1 MHAKNNRRWQM
12 LCPYYVPTPPASF
25 FEGNKVH
32 LVSVYL
38 VKKMSRRMVSF
49 NLHLLVLISLVG
61 FSLPLLAASEIT
73 DSYNKIFQVDGRPSL
88 IIKNVDG
95 RTRILAKE
103 GAGIQVQVTKEVH
116 DAKDSAEA
124 KKAADR
130 VEVRLEQVGNRIEIA
145 VRYPKSF
152 SVVLFGSRPS
162 VLVHFEVTAPS
173 ASDITASMVD
183 GEMETR
189 RFNGQIS
196 ISATD
201 GDIHATHLSG
211 NAEVSLVDGDFTSEE
226 CTGHLSMRSI
236 DGNMHVKD
244 FQGSVEAKSGD
255 GDLNLEGVF
264 QSLNSRTTDGNME
277 IRARSG
283 STTQNN
289 WSIHSGD
296 GDLVVYLP
304 NPFPANVD
312 LKTGDGKIVTSFP
325 IEISGRISERNVSGK
340 MNGGGNLLAIETR
353 DGDITIMQSSE

>member
-1 MHAKNNRRWQM
+1 
-12 LCPYYVPTPPASF
+12 
-25 FEGNKVH
+25 
-32 LVSVYL
+32 
-38 VKKMSRRMVSF
+38 MVSF

-189 RFNGQIS
+189 GFNGKIDLSSVDGDTEVSELSGQIS